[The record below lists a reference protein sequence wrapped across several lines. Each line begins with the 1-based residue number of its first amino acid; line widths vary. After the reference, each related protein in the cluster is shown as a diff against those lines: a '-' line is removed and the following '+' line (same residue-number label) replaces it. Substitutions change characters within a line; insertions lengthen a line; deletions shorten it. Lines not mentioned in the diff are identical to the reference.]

1 MKKLLFFLLFLFMTI
16 TSTMAQQ
23 DVCSVVR
30 TIMNEAKGL
39 VNKGKNADA
48 LALLRAAQ
56 A

>member
-1 MKKLLFFLLFLFMTI
+1 MKKLLSILFLAFMAS
-16 TSTMAQQ
+16 TSSMAQQ